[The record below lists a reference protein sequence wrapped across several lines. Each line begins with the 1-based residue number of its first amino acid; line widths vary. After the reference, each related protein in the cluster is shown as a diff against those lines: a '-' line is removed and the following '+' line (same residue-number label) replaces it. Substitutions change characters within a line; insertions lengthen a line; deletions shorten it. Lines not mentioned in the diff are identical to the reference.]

1 VWAAALLSTWL
12 GAAQAARADDAIVVI
27 AHAELAE
34 LEELS
39 LPLLRQLYLGRRT
52 RVEGRRIHWFELP
65 PGTPLHRS
73 FAHLALQRSE
83 RDLERYWLEQ
93 ALSGGPLPPRE
104 VGSPGEL
111 VRRVATRQGAL
122 AYLEWEM
129 LQRLPQTGVK
139 VIPLRVGER
148 RLLPD
153 DPAYPLRP
161 REPPAPATEP

>member
-1 VWAAALLSTWL
+1 MAALLAWL
-12 GAAQAARADDAIVVI
+12 AAAQAARADDAIVVI
-27 AHAELAE
+27 ANHELAE

-52 RVEGRRIHWFELP
+52 RVDGRRIHWFELP
-65 PGTPLHRS
+65 PGSASHRS
-73 FAHLALQRSE
+73 FTRLALELSE
-83 RDLERYWLEQ
+83 RELERDWLEQ

-104 VGSPGEL
+104 IPTAGEL

-122 AYLEWEM
+122 AYLEWKV
-129 LQRLPQTGVK
+129 LRSLPKAGVK

-153 DPAYPLRP
+153 DPGYPLRV
-161 REPPAPATEP
+161 RELPARAPGP